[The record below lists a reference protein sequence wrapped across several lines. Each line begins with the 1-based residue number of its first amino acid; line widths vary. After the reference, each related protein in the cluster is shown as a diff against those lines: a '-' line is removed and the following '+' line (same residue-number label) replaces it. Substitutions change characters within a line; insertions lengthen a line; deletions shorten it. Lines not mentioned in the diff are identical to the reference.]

1 MIIVMRSL
9 TFVFLV
15 VLATVPQ
22 SSGRM
27 AETAADPPATIGPA
41 ESMAPVQTT
50 VPAGAD
56 LQTYINRARPGDV
69 LLLEP
74 GATFVGNFTL
84 PALPEQPAAIPP
96 QYITIRSAADT
107 SRFPTSGRV
116 TPEHAEWMPTIRSP
130 NGGSAVA
137 TKPGAHHWRLQWL
150 VFQANSGGDGNIIS
164 LGDGSVAQ
172 RDPSSVPHH
181 LELDG
186 LIIRGDG
193 ARGQKR
199 AIALNSADTVIRN
212 SDIRDIKAD
221 GQDSQ
226 AICGWNGP
234 GPFVIDNN
242 YLEAAGENVM
252 FGGSD
257 PAIRDLVPA
266 DITIRRNYV
275 TKPLE
280 WRGSRWTVKNLLELK
295 NARRVLIESNV
306 FENNWVAAQ
315 TGYALLFK
323 PVNQDGKAPWSDVSD
338 VTLQFNI
345 VRHVSSA
352 INILGTD
359 YEHPSAH
366 MRGLQIRHNV
376 FYDVDAGRWGG
387 DGRFLLIGGGPAN
400 IIIDHNTVIQSGSV
414 VQFYGTQNGR
424 PWVIDDLHFTNN
436 LARHNQ
442 FGVIG
447 ESAGIGRTA
456 ITAYVSHDEFRRNVL
471 AGGDASRYPPD
482 NLFPSVAELMAQFI
496 DSAHD
501 DYRLRPASSF
511 RSAGTDGS
519 MLGAN
524 MEELGRRKP
533 PEREP
538 RSTPPRTK

>member
-1 MIIVMRSL
+1 MCTLR
-9 TFVFLV
+9 FVL
-15 VLATVPQ
+15 VLAVVTFAQ
-22 SSGRM
+22 S
-27 AETAADPPATIGPA
+27 AVFVPATVVVEPDAMTPGVLA
-41 ESMAPVQTT
+41 SPVQTM

-69 LLLEP
+69 LFLEP
-74 GATFVGNFTL
+74 GATFIGNFTL
-84 PALPEQPAAIPP
+84 PALPEQPSGIPA
-96 QYITIRSAADT
+96 QYITIRSGADN
-107 SRFPTSGRV
+107 SQFPTAGRV
-116 TPEHAEWMPTIRSP
+116 TPEHAQWMPTIRSP
-130 NGGSAVA
+130 NGSSALA

-150 VFQANSGGDGNIIS
+150 AFAANSGGAGNIIS
-164 LGDGSVAQ
+164 LGDGGETQ
-172 RDPSSVPHH
+172 RDRADVPHH

-186 LIIRGDG
+186 LIIRGDPSQ
-193 ARGQKR
+193 GQKR
-199 AIALNSADTVIRN
+199 GIALNSADTVIRN
-212 SDIRDIKAD
+212 SDIRDIKAA

-242 YLEAAGENVM
+242 YLEAAAENVM

-257 PAIRDLVPA
+257 PAIRDLVPSE
-266 DITIRRNYV
+266 ITIRRNYV
-275 TKPLE
+275 TKPLA

-295 NARRVLIESNV
+295 NARRVVIESNV

-338 VTLQFNI
+338 ITVQYNI
-345 VRHVSSA
+345 VRHVSTA
-352 INILGTD
+352 ISILGTD

-366 MRGLQIRHNV
+366 MRGLQIRHNL

-387 DGRFLLIGGGPAN
+387 DGRFLLIGGGPAD
-400 IIIDHNTVIQSGSV
+400 IVVDHNTVIQSGSV

-424 PWVIDDLHFTNN
+424 PWMIDNLHFTNN
-436 LARHNQ
+436 LTRHNQ
-442 FGVIG
+442 YGIIG
-447 ESAGIGRTA
+447 ESVGIGKSA
-456 ITAYVSHDEFRRNVL
+456 IVAYVKGDEFRRNVI
-471 AGGDASRYPPD
+471 AGGDPSRYPPD
-482 NLFPSVAELMAQFI
+482 NLFPSVAELMSEFV

-501 DYRLRPASSF
+501 DYRLRTSSRF
-511 RSAGTDGS
+511 SAAATDGS

-524 MEELGRRKP
+524 LEELGRRKP

-538 RSTPPRTK
+538 RSTPPRREK